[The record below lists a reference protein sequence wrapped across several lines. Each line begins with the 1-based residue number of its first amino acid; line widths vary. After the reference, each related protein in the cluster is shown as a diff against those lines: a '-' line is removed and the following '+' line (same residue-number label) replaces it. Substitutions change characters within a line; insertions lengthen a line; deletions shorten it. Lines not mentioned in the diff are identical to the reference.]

1 MSNLGLN
8 SKVKEKFAKM
18 TVEDEAVVI
27 GNLGIKDE
35 LELLNKTYKSILVII
50 YNKLSKD
57 EKDKVKSFD
66 ELLERVD
73 NISDDDK
80 WCMADLKRV
89 LNKFFYEPNCNSFKD
104 FVNKQKEISDLIEKL
119 E

>member
-18 TVEDEAVVI
+18 TVKDDVVEVI

-50 YNKLSKD
+50 YNKSKD
-57 EKDKVKSFD
+57 EKDKVNSFD

>member
-18 TVEDEAVVI
+18 TVEDVVVVI
-27 GNLGIKDE
+27 GNLGIEDE
-35 LELLNKTYKSILVII
+35 LKLLNEAHKNILKII
-50 YNKLSKD
+50 YNKQSDD

-104 FVNKQKEISDLIEKL
+104 FVNKQKEISDLIDKL